1 MPSLFTTKQVIRCM
15 LLVANQSPLI
25 SNLQMELLHKM
36 GMSISK
42 FLLLFL
48 SVFTI
53 FNQTLPDS
61 ISMDVFVAY
70 IGLVLELL

>member
-36 GMSISK
+36 GMSIIK

-48 SVFTI
+48 SVLTV

-70 IGLVLELL
+70 IGLVLKLL

>member
-36 GMSISK
+36 GMSIIK

-48 SVFTI
+48 SVLTV